1 MPFLLLLAVARL
13 CLAASCGL
21 FYFVGM
27 NAAEIIEEIQQLG
40 PQEKAKIA
48 DFLKTVSGQLT
59 GQELTDLGKALVDEP
74 DTEKSKEIAS
84 RITSGFYG
92 AF

>member
-1 MPFLLLLAVARL
+1 MPFLRLLAGARL
-13 CLAASCGL
+13 GLAVSCGV
-21 FYFVGM
+21 FYFPDM

-48 DFLKTVSGQLT
+48 DFLKTISGQLT
-59 GQELTDLGKALVDEP
+59 GQELADLGEALRDESDP
-74 DTEKSKEIAS
+74 EKSREIAN